1 MEENKLKKFLF
12 KISLLSLIFIVS
24 SSAIEEE
31 GNCDVNT
38 LKNNLIQLLKPD
50 FKYDSSKTSRF
61 TYKNKKQLK
70 EIEIPLYMGEKYR
83 FLFNTA
89 GLSKNI
95 KIEVFSK
102 KIGHKKRKLLYE
114 LKPEEGK
121 HIYNFEPSKSRKMYL
136 NYTIPKVDVVEGE
149 EPLRGCMIF
158 LLGYRIKI

>member
-1 MEENKLKKFLF
+1 LDKNLIMKKLTTYFLLISAILFFAFQVAEECDSRALKLELKK
-12 KISLLSLIFIVS
+12 
-24 SSAIEEE
+24 
-31 GNCDVNT
+31 
-38 LKNNLIQLLKPD
+38 LLKPD

-121 HIYNFEPSKSRKMYL
+121 HIYSFEPSKSRKMYL
-136 NYTIPKVDVVEGE
+136 DYTIPAVEE
-149 EPLRGCMIF
+149 KELRGCVIF
-158 LLGYRIKI
+158 LVGYKVKI